1 MNISR
6 NISRALRAAAL
17 IPVAWLCAA
26 TGAQALPLSY
36 STTFNGSVNVITGG
50 GADTS
55 AVVPGSD
62 FFGNAFLAPTNPD
75 FPAAASYGFYDD
87 YIFTIAEDAI
97 VNAVSSSVSLGSLAV
112 ANLQL
117 RLYALPI
124 DFGGNKNPG
133 GDCPGGCLADWSSTL
148 ASGNVTYSVMDP
160 IALAAGTY
168 VLEVRGDASGASGG
182 SYSGV
187 LNLAAVPLPGVA
199 WLFGAALGV
208 VGFWRRRRPAI
219 R

>member
-1 MNISR
+1 MNIF
-6 NISRALRAAAL
+6 RALL
-17 IPVAWLCAA
+17 TTVVIPVAWLCAA

-50 GADTS
+50 GADTIE
-55 AVVPGSD
+55 AVPGSD

-75 FPAAASYGFYDD
+75 FPAAPSYGFYDD
-87 YIFTIAEDAI
+87 YIFTIVEDAI
-97 VNAVSSSVSLGSLAV
+97 ANAVASSVSLGSLAV

-117 RLYALPI
+117 RLYALPV
-124 DFGGNKNPG
+124 DFGGNKSPG
-133 GDCPGGCLADWSSTL
+133 GDCQGGCLVDWSPTL
-148 ASGNVTYSVMDP
+148 VSGNVTYTVMDP
-160 IALAAGTY
+160 IALAAGSY

-199 WLFGAALGV
+199 WLFGAALGA

>member
-1 MNISR
+1 MNIF
-6 NISRALRAAAL
+6 RALL
-17 IPVAWLCAA
+17 TTVVIPAAWLCAA

-55 AVVPGSD
+55 EAVPGSD

-87 YIFTIAEDAI
+87 YIFTIAGDAI

-133 GDCPGGCLADWSSTL
+133 GDCLGGCLANWSSTL

>member
-1 MNISR
+1 MNIF
-6 NISRALRAAAL
+6 RALL
-17 IPVAWLCAA
+17 TTVVIPVAWLCAA

-50 GADTS
+50 GADTIE
-55 AVVPGSD
+55 AVPGSD

-75 FPAAASYGFYDD
+75 FPAAPSYGFYDD
-87 YIFTIAEDAI
+87 YIFTIVEDAI
-97 VNAVSSSVSLGSLAV
+97 ANAVASSVSLGSLAV

-117 RLYALPI
+117 RLYALPV
-124 DFGGNKNPG
+124 DFGGNKSPG
-133 GDCPGGCLADWSSTL
+133 GDCQGGCLVDWSPTL
-148 ASGNVTYSVMDP
+148 VSGNVTYTVMDP
-160 IALAAGTY
+160 IALAAGSY